1 MPRLPIYQRT
11 DGTFGF
17 EQWRFVTEEQC
28 WRPFGRYASAVT
40 DTLEKA

>member
-11 DGTFGF
+11 DVTFGF
-17 EQWRFVTEEQC
+17 EQWRFDTEEQC
-28 WRPFGRYASAVT
+28 WRPFGRYSCAVI